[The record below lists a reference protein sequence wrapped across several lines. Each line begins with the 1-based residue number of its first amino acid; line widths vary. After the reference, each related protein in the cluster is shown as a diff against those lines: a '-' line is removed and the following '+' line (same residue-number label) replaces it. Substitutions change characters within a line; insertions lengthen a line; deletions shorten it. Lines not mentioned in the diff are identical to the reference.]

1 MTMEIT
7 KEQLKAI
14 MPNIEGNI
22 KKNKN
27 FAGVTLDKVVE
38 LLNKY
43 AEEFDIDNSQRWA
56 HYLAQIAH
64 ESMEFRYTEE
74 IASGARYDTGALAVK
89 LGNTPQKDGDGQKY
103 KGRGLMQLTG
113 KYNYTE
119 YKEFCGF
126 DVLKHP
132 ELLAKPVGAIRS
144 SMWIWRKKNL
154 NYYADIDALLTITKL
169 INGGTNGYSE
179 RKKYYNR
186 ARRAIP

>member
-1 MTMEIT
+1 MEIT

-43 AEEFDIDNSQRWA
+43 AAEFDIDNSQRWA

-89 LGNTPQKDGDGQKY
+89 LGNTPAKDGDGQKY

-119 YKEFCGF
+119 YKKFCGF

>member
-43 AEEFDIDNSQRWA
+43 AEEFDIDNAQRWA

-144 SMWIWRKKNL
+144 SMWIWKKKNL

>member
-74 IASGARYDTGALAVK
+74 IASGAKYDTGALAVK

-119 YKEFCGF
+119 YKKFCGF

-144 SMWIWRKKNL
+144 SMWIWKKKNL

>member
-43 AEEFDIDNSQRWA
+43 AEEFDIDNAQRWA

-74 IASGARYDTGALAVK
+74 IASGAKYDTGALAVK

-119 YKEFCGF
+119 YKKFCGF

-144 SMWIWRKKNL
+144 SMWIWKKKNL

>member
-1 MTMEIT
+1 MKIT

>member
-1 MTMEIT
+1 MTMKIT

-43 AEEFDIDNSQRWA
+43 AAEFDIDNPQRWA

-89 LGNTPQKDGDGQKY
+89 LGNTPAKDGDGQKY

-119 YKEFCGF
+119 YKKFCGF

>member
-43 AEEFDIDNSQRWA
+43 AEEFNIDNAQRWA

-74 IASGARYDTGALAVK
+74 IASGAKYDTGALAVK

-119 YKEFCGF
+119 YKKFCGF